1 MKNCDADAEKQRV
14 EMDRLHLLAEA
25 AKLADATQQFE
36 RTTPQYAKEIADE
49 AIAVVDRCPK
59 PCNSMCSTC
68 KQAMR
73 RLRAE
78 QSTMEAA
85 EDVGGTV
92 MFQSNCGSEAF

>member
-85 EDVGGTV
+85 EDVGV
-92 MFQSNCGSEAF
+92 P